1 MKTQETGLKTGAGS
15 VAAASV
21 APDSEL
27 HRSIAQRVAI
37 SAHETIDNAANKADE
52 IEQQLRVGVAKAGTS
67 LEASQEAATAQVEKS
82 LAKLES
88 FVKGR
93 PIAAAGIAFAAGVL
107 ATALLRR

>member
-1 MKTQETGLKTGAGS
+1 MKTQETALKNDAGPVVAGS
-15 VAAASV
+15 VA
-21 APDSEL
+21 PGSEL

-37 SAHETIDNAANKADE
+37 SAHETIDSAAGKADE
-52 IEQQLRVGVAKAGTS
+52 IEQQLRVGVAKAGNS
-67 LEASQEAATAQVEKS
+67 FEASQEAATAQVEKS